1 MNTPVTAVIIVIT
14 LIVGSTLSVMNKACK
29 SGHHAWCAPC
39 PPYGIILKLSRRPDC
54 DCRPEP
60 WATVLARDAP
70 CFIAHKHFA
79 AIRRAKEIETLN
91 VHSGTI
97 TKRPLTRGRFL
108 MHFVRQADSAE
119 TLRAFYVTSSSI
131 WPSFS

>member
-1 MNTPVTAVIIVIT
+1 MSAIPPKADILETT
-14 LIVGSTLSVMNKACK
+14 LRYLCRSSSGSFT
-29 SGHHAWCAPC
+29 
-39 PPYGIILKLSRRPDC
+39 I
-54 DCRPEP
+54 
-60 WATVLARDAP
+60 
-70 CFIAHKHFA
+70 FA